1 MNRKNLIILGSVIL
15 VVLGLLT
22 VFVFKVTGSNA
33 RDSVS
38 GCIPYNVSISKGE
51 EYQAVVQWYTVE
63 DCLGY
68 VSYGN
73 DRNHL
78 DFIAIDQGELS
89 SKGHV
94 VVIDKLLPSQNY
106 FFVIN
111 SGDKSYGNRGVPL
124 SFSLSSL

>member
-1 MNRKNLIILGSVIL
+1 MNRRNLIILVSVVL

-22 VFVFKVTGSNA
+22 VFVFKATGSNA

-38 GCIPYNVSISKGE
+38 GCVPYNVSISKSG
-51 EYQAVVQWYTVE
+51 EYQAVVEWYTVD

-68 VSYGN
+68 ITYGG

-78 DFIAIDQGELS
+78 DFIAIDKGELS
-89 SKGHV
+89 SKEHV
-94 VVIDKLLPSQNY
+94 VVIEKLLPSQNY

-111 SGDKSYGNRGVPL
+111 SGDKGYGNRGVPL

>member
-1 MNRKNLIILGSVIL
+1 MNKRNLIILGSTIL

-22 VFVFKVTGSNA
+22 VFVFKATGSNA

-38 GCIPYNVSISKGE
+38 GCVPYNVSISKGE
-51 EYQAVVQWYTVE
+51 EYQAVVEWYTVD

-68 VSYGN
+68 INYGN

-78 DFIAIDQGELS
+78 DYIAIDQGELS
-89 SKGHV
+89 SKKHE
-94 VVIDKLLPSQNY
+94 VVIEKLLPSQNY

-124 SFSLSSL
+124 SFSLSFL